1 MLDYFS
7 GGMESDTDANFEAST
22 GTTGNTTIDPN
33 GLFVTKNVGAAEG
46 SDFFGSIGTM
56 FKYGAEGALEAA
68 KYPFLKVEEVYEDV
82 KNTTKSVFLYLI
94 GGVAIV
100 GILAIVLMGA
110 GARFMAKVEG
120 R

>member
-1 MLDYFS
+1 MFEYFT
-7 GGMESDTDANFEAST
+7 GGVEADTDANFEAAT
-22 GTTGNTTIDPN
+22 GTTGNTTIDAN
-33 GLFVTKNVGAAEG
+33 DLFVTKNIGVAEG
-46 SDFFGSIGTM
+46 SDFIGSIGTM
-56 FKYGAEGALEAA
+56 FAYGAEGAIKAVKFPFEKVGEA
-68 KYPFLKVEEVYEDV
+68 YEDV
-82 KNTTKSVFLYLI
+82 KNTTKNIFLYLI